1 MAVSS
6 FGDARAFLRQKLGMD
21 WDRLLAQADAVV
33 RGDATNEE
41 VDAAQQR
48 AVDLVSEVTDDWTL
62 ETREQVAEAWRV
74 LNGRS

>member
-1 MAVSS
+1 MSS
-6 FGDARAFLRQKLGMD
+6 FGDARAYLRQQLGVD
-21 WDRLLAQADAVV
+21 WDRRLEQADAIV

-48 AVDLVSEVTDDWTL
+48 AVDLVSEATDDWTL
-62 ETREQVAEAWRV
+62 ETRERVAEAWRV